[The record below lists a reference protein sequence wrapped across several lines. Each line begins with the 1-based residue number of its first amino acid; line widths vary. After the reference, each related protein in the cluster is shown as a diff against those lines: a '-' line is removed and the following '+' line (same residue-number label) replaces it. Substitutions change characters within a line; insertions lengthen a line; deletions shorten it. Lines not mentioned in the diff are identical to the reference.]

1 MTTVDDRATIG
12 RGGIDI
18 AKSVGHAGRPRPV
31 EHRISGFAVRHV
43 IRPPGLSVL
52 MAMPACAKQI
62 VAGNNI
68 ESRRQVAIKR
78 HVVLRAGLRRSGRGV
93 RDEDEQR
100 ARAANARL
108 TRVFPRLTTASVFLT
123 SVSGKPE
130 SQ

>member
-1 MTTVDDRATIG
+1 MTAPPSGGAVLILPNLSGTLEGPVPSNTV
-12 RGGIDI
+12 
-18 AKSVGHAGRPRPV
+18 S
-31 EHRISGFAVRHV
+31 
-43 IRPPGLSVL
+43 PGLQCVMFGPSVL

-93 RDEDEQR
+93 QDEDEQR